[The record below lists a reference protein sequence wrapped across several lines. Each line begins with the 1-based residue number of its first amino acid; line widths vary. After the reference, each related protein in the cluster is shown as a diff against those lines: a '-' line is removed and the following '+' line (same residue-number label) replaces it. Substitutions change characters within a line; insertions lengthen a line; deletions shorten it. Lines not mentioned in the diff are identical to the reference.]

1 MSRQRKKKSKS
12 SFVLAPIEPSPSHGV
27 TDIINSV
34 FNKKEAVE
42 LSNEDSSTALV
53 SPEDSLLHDHKDT
66 KYSNLCQKKFDEY
79 SQLEREI
86 QQAIATW
93 LKEQETQLRLA
104 QEKFPSYH
112 DSRILQEPCPISQYL
127 NENKL
132 RSHGLLIPSDFR
144 PVEAPPQRPP
154 EMEYPNYISN
164 TFTFDQHSRVLPNP
178 ATKISLKSQPAWKFT
193 MSAEEREIAKKSL
206 RELNRK
212 TNYLHNPRHSAHAHI
227 NTASY
232 GPTKNNTR
240 DKSKKIKS
248 IFIAEPSQVT
258 FTDYIAGE
266 TYKVHFK

>member
-1 MSRQRKKKSKS
+1 MLRNVNVNQPYNYWGFFGYKLKQY
-12 SFVLAPIEPSPSHGV
+12 
-27 TDIINSV
+27 INSPMEV
-34 FNKKEAVE
+34 TKEG
-42 LSNEDSSTALV
+42 LTNRSALI
-53 SPEDSLLHDHKDT
+53 D
-66 KYSNLCQKKFDEY
+66 
-79 SQLEREI
+79 
-86 QQAIATW
+86 
-93 LKEQETQLRLA
+93 
-104 QEKFPSYH
+104 
-112 DSRILQEPCPISQYL
+112 
-127 NENKL
+127 
-132 RSHGLLIPSDFR
+132 DF
-144 PVEAPPQRPP
+144 VCIFTV
-154 EMEYPNYISN
+154 EYPNYISN